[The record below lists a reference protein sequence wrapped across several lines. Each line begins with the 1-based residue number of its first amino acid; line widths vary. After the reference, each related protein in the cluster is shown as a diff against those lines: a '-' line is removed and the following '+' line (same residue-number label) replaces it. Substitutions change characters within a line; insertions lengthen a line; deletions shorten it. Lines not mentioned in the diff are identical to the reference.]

1 MEFKRQITHRG
12 RRFYKA
18 MVTKYY
24 VFFADYNE
32 GDDNGNVV
40 MFERES
46 GDLVSDNYFAN
57 QKCFELMRKH
67 DFEYMSRTCTNNF
80 KVMLEEE
87 ILPNFEAW
95 IEDGN
100 VIKLKNGYATQD
112 AQYMN
117 CLKTK
122 KDLLKYF
129 MREFAE

>member
-1 MEFKRQITHRG
+1 MKFKRQIFHRG

-18 MVTKYY
+18 MVTKDY
-24 VFFADYNE
+24 VFYADYNE

-40 MFERES
+40 MFDRAS
-46 GDLVSDNYFAN
+46 GELISDNYFAN
-57 QKCFELMRKH
+57 QECFSLMRKH
-67 DFEYMSRTCTNNF
+67 QFESMSRTCAYNF
-80 KVMLEEE
+80 KCMLEEE

-95 IEDGN
+95 INDGN

-129 MREFAE
+129 MQEFGE

>member
-1 MEFKRQITHRG
+1 MKFKRQISHRG

-18 MVTKYY
+18 METNDF
-24 VFFADYNE
+24 VFYADYQE

-40 MFERES
+40 MFDRET
-46 GDLVSDNYFAN
+46 GELISDNYFAN
-57 QKCFELMRKH
+57 QECFERMRKF
-67 DFEYMSRTCTNNF
+67 DFTYMSRTCQYNF
-80 KVMLEEE
+80 KCWLEEE

-95 IEDGN
+95 IKDGN
-100 VIKLKNGYATQD
+100 VIKLKRGYATQD

-129 MREFAE
+129 VKEFGE